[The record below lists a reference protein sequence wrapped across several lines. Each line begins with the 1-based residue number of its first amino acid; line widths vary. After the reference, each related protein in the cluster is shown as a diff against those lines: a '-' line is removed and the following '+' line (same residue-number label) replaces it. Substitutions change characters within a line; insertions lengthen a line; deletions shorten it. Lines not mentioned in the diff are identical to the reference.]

1 MTHIVY
7 AEKMLIMKIFLS
19 VLILI
24 FSFQSFTRA
33 DDISS
38 FQIEG
43 ISIGDS
49 LLDYFKT
56 DKIKNFGKVSYPS
69 SDKFVGWEST
79 SDVKFE
85 NYDYMTFYVKKK
97 DNNFKIFSMKGMK
110 DYNNQLDQ
118 CLKEKKNVVKII
130 EDNLQ
135 LKKKIDYDDNY
146 AGKYGKSK
154 AYITDFD
161 LSGGGVIRIW
171 CSNWDK
177 KIKVSKNWTDALSVS
192 ANSKEYWIW
201 LNSEAYK

>member
-1 MTHIVY
+1 MRIFIIV
-7 AEKMLIMKIFLS
+7 S
-19 VLILI
+19 VLI
-24 FSFQSFTRA
+24 FVFQSWTKA
-33 DDISS
+33 DDIKD

-43 ISIGDS
+43 MSIGDS
-49 LLDYFKT
+49 LLNYFKT
-56 DKIKNFGKVSYPS
+56 EKIKNFGEVSYPS
-69 SDKFVGWEST
+69 SDKFIGWETT

-97 DNNFKIFSMKGMK
+97 DKDFKIFSIKGMK
-110 DYNNQLDQ
+110 EYKNQLNE

-130 EDNLQ
+130 EDNFQ

-161 LSGGGVIRIW
+161 LSSGGVIRVW

-177 KIKVSKNWTDALSVS
+177 KNKVSKNWINTLSVS
-192 ANSKEYWIW
+192 ANSKEYWTW